1 MTGEPL
7 GIKKGVPT
15 WKDGEK
21 CNPFMISSSKVIEGT
36 GKMLVLAIG
45 EHSQYG
51 ILRKTLVQESEET
64 PLQTKLAVLA
74 DQIGKV
80 GMFSAALTFIAML
93 GHIFYGA
100 YISGN
105 FTGYLFSLDT
115 LLHLVDAFIISVSI
129 IVVAVPEGLPLS
141 VTIALAYSVG
151 KMKDENNLVRYLQ
164 ACETMGGADNICSDK
179 TGTLTMNKMTVT
191 RFFLLENTIDAPSKA
206 NIKESVAETFSN
218 GVCVNSS
225 ANPIFENGQVDQIGN
240 KTDCALLELAHKLGY
255 NYRDVRKNFASNTVK
270 VVPFSSET
278 KSMSTVVKEKGKVVA
293 YCKGA
298 PDFVL
303 KNCTHYLDA
312 SGQPAKITD
321 AYKNTLQNKLKEFA
335 DATLRTLLITYRQD
349 DRLNEKSEKAEIEKD
364 LVIIGMVGIKDPIR
378 EAVPGAVRKCF
389 EAGVRVRMITGDNP
403 ATAVAIAKEAGIL
416 ENDWVK
422 KGKDDCT
429 VMTGADFRVFV
440 EGLNKDEE
448 GNDIIGNLQ
457 NFKKVRDQLKVL
469 ARSSPT
475 DKYIMATGLKQ
486 LDHVVAMTGD
496 GTNDAPA
503 LKKADIGFAMGIAG
517 TEVAKEAAG
526 IILLDDN
533 FSSIVTAMKWGRNI
547 FDSIRKFLQFQL
559 TVNCCALVLA
569 FAGAAVLKESPL
581 SPIQMLW
588 VNLIMDTMASLA
600 LATEPPTE
608 ELLTRKP
615 YSKFENLI
623 TPEMWKNIIMQ
634 GILQI
639 VVLGTIL
646 FKGIFYDI

>member
-1 MTGEPL
+1 M
-7 GIKKGVPT
+7 V
-15 WKDGEK
+15 
-21 CNPFMISSSKVIEGT
+21 
-36 GKMLVLAIG
+36 VLAVG

-51 ILRKTLVQESEET
+51 ILKKTLVQEEDET
-64 PLQTKLAVLA
+64 PLQTKLSVLA
-74 DQIGKV
+74 NQIGDV
-80 GMFSAALTFIAML
+80 GMWSAGLTFIAML
-93 GHIFYGA
+93 GHILYAA
-100 YISGN
+100 YASGDIV
-105 FTGYLFSLDT
+105 GSLFRLDT

-151 KMKDENNLVRYLQ
+151 KMKDENNLVRFLQ

-179 TGTLTMNKMTVT
+179 TGTLTMNRMTVT
-191 RFFLLENTIDAPSKA
+191 RFFLLENTIDHPSKS
-206 NIKESVAETFSN
+206 NINEKVAERYSV

-225 ANPIFENGQVDQIGN
+225 ANPVFEGDNVDQIGN
-240 KTDCALLELAHKLGY
+240 KTDCALLQLAHLVGY
-255 NYRDVRKNFASNTVK
+255 DYRKVRKDFSNNTIK
-270 VVPFSSET
+270 VVPFSSDT
-278 KSMSTVVKEKGKVVA
+278 KSMSTVVREKGKVTA

-303 KNCTHYLDA
+303 KNCTQYLNA
-312 SGQPAKITD
+312 SGEPVKITD
-321 AYKNTLQNKLKEFA
+321 AFKNTLDAKLKEFA
-335 DATLRTLLITYRQD
+335 DATLRTLLITYKD
-349 DRLNEKSEKAEIEKD
+349 DDSLTEKSEKEEIEKN
-364 LVIIGMVGIKDPIR
+364 LIIIGMVGIKDPIR
-378 EAVPGAVRKCF
+378 DAVPAAVKQCF

-416 ENDWVK
+416 QEDWK
-422 KGKDDCT
+422 SGGKEDYT
-429 VMTGADFRVFV
+429 VMTGADFRAFV
-440 EGLNKDEE
+440 GGLDKDEE
-448 GNDIIGNLQ
+448 DDNKDKVGNLN

-486 LDHVVAMTGD
+486 LHHVVAMTGD

-559 TVNCCALVLA
+559 TVNCAALVMA

-600 LATEPPTE
+600 LATEPPTD

-623 TPEMWKNIIMQ
+623 TPEMWKNIICQ
-634 GILQI
+634 GLLQI

-646 FKGIFYDI
+646 FEGTLLLTQAPNSSTCPPPSA